1 MPVVDISSVPQKTIN
16 VLAGKTLEL
25 DLPIVGRPP
34 PVCSWYFGDNKLKV
48 TDRVKIKSTGKF
60 SKLTVSDTTI
70 DDTGA
75 YTLEVKNAVGV
86 TTVVIKVTI
95 LGMYHNSPIF
105 FMMIQKAIFFLL
117 TEMLFILFHQPNQ
130 MNQRVQSDLMRLTLP
145 LLPAAGILHSGM
157 VVPLSVAMRWSN
169 VMLTGPAGSQC
180 ATLSVVP
187 LTSLRT

>member
-1 MPVVDISSVPQKTIN
+1 MVFCRFCLVMPVVDISSIPQRTVN

-34 PVCSWYFGDNKLKV
+34 PVCSWYFADNKMKV

-86 TTVVIKVTI
+86 ITEVIKVTI
-95 LGMYHNSPIF
+95 LCMYHSSLLF
-105 FMMIQKAIFFLL
+105 F
-117 TEMLFILFHQPNQ
+117 
-130 MNQRVQSDLMRLTLP
+130 
-145 LLPAAGILHSGM
+145 
-157 VVPLSVAMRWSN
+157 SVAMKHAVNSFI
-169 VMLTGPAGSQC
+169 
-180 ATLSVVP
+180 VP
-187 LTSLRT
+187 LFFSF